1 MNILILSPCKPNN
14 GYIILVIMELFFIA
28 DFSQS
33 HISYPRLI
41 IRHPHNLNETYEYET
56 EK

>member
-1 MNILILSPCKPNN
+1 
-14 GYIILVIMELFFIA
+14 MELFFIA
-28 DFSQS
+28 DFGQS